1 MPHFDFGYSWPWTS
15 GHLILAAATCLVYV
29 VARARKWPVWIS
41 YTLVAVTVWALL
53 GFLTVR
59 LAFRFNAPLQ
69 IPTSTFLASGAGK
82 VLDMGC
88 GSGRSTLMVLLD
100 RPGTT
105 VASLDNFSADYID
118 DAPGKL
124 RSNLRAAG
132 VESRARIQ
140 RGDMR
145 AMPLEAGSFDAVVST
160 YAIDHLDA
168 DGSSKAL
175 AEVERVLR
183 PGGEFLI
190 MVMNRDVWMNVAFGP
205 LLHGHG
211 ASKPNWRAKI
221 ERAGLSV
228 VEEGTLPGTRFLLCR
243 KGG

>member
-1 MPHFDFGYSWPWTS
+1 MPHFDFGYSWPWTY

-29 VARARKWPVWIS
+29 VAKARKWPGWIG
-41 YTLVAVTVWALL
+41 YALAGVTVWALF

-59 LAFRFNAPLQ
+59 LAFRFNDPLQ
-69 IPTSTFLASGAGK
+69 IPTKAFLASGTGK

-88 GSGRSTLMVLLD
+88 GSGRSTLMVLLE

-105 VASLDNFSADYID
+105 VVALDNFSAEYID

-124 RSNLRAAG
+124 RANLRAAG
-132 VESRARIQ
+132 VEGRTRIQ
-140 RGDMR
+140 PGDMR

-160 YAIDHLDA
+160 YAIDHLEG
-168 DGSSKAL
+168 DGPAKAL

-190 MVMNRDVWMNVAFGP
+190 MVMNRDVWMNVAYGP

-211 ASKPNWRAKI
+211 AARPDWRANI
-221 ERAGLSV
+221 ERAGLRV
-228 VEEGTLPGTRFLLCR
+228 VEQGTLPGTQFLLCR
-243 KGG
+243 KAG